1 VAESRERER
10 QRSASVPAFRR
21 TIPAFSASANVD
33 QGRVAT
39 GLLARDGAP
48 TARRQR
54 PAAPA
59 RPLRTRPGLDTTIVR
74 RSRGASMRARS

>member
-54 PAAPA
+54 PAPA